1 MLLLLLLPPS
11 FCLGVMDAADDH
23 GSSVKIQD
31 PVSFSCQ
38 PPVNLLHFGGSHQA
52 LCIQKSHRGVPI
64 KKASASLGH
73 PNPRGFQVVFLD
85 GRAAQVLC
93 HYLID
98 YKQCWLLPCFVL
110 PSQFSLPARNN
121 QRKGHCSDSN
131 DIELDFEAAKS
142 TRREETPTA
151 PVAVTCLASALKA
164 LLGRGTA
171 GCLRGEQVEGS
182 NMTHIR
188 HRPARLRVGT
198 VAFFYLLVVFSL
210 WCHAT
215 CACG

>member
-110 PSQFSLPARNN
+110 PSQFSLPARKKKSG
-121 QRKGHCSDSN
+121 RV
-131 DIELDFEAAKS
+131 IAAILTISSWISKPQKAHGG
-142 TRREETPTA
+142 RRP
-151 PVAVTCLASALKA
+151 PPPR
-164 LLGRGTA
+164 LL
-171 GCLRGEQVEGS
+171 
-182 NMTHIR
+182 
-188 HRPARLRVGT
+188 
-198 VAFFYLLVVFSL
+198 
-210 WCHAT
+210 
-215 CACG
+215 